1 MIFTFIKPVIG
12 FKDFPFLITS
22 ISQEI
27 NLYTKLESSVPP
39 IIT

>member
-1 MIFTFIKPVIG
+1 MIFTFIKPAFR
-12 FKDFPFLITS
+12 FKDLSSLTTP

-27 NLYTKLESSVPP
+27 NLYTKLEPSVPP